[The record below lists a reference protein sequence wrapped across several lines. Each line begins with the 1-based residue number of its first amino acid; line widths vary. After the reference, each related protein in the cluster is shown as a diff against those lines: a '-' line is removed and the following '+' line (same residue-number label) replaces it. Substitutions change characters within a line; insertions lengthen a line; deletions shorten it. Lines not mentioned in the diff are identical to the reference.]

1 MMLRASAG
9 TARRAASRIRPSP
22 QLSQLSPIAS
32 DSNLGSNK
40 KEPAHHVPAFSAAA
54 SFSSMSAAGN
64 SGLGLTMAMAQRNDA
79 MLQSRRMMSSWNP
92 FRKNKAAE
100 EAAGSSETTIDATG
114 DGTTFST
121 GDAQQ
126 AAAADTSSTDVV
138 SFGTDSTTAL
148 MTEAANK
155 TNETVQTI
163 VREGL
168 PWEPDWYWPP
178 DMVIDWLNYMA
189 EATGMPYAMCIAG
202 TTLAIR
208 VAVFPLFVTA
218 QRNQS
223 RMAHMKPELD
233 AVKAQI
239 DRLGPK
245 ATPEEQ
251 MKYGMKMKQLFQKYE
266 CNPLKS
272 LAVPFIQAPV
282 FMSMFFGLRK
292 MPDYF
297 PNELANG
304 GMYWFPDLTAA
315 DPYHIMPI
323 ASAAMFIGMMEIG
336 KEQMLAGNPQQGPIM
351 LNAFRGLGLIMVPIT
366 WNFTSAIF
374 CYWCTNNLVSFGQA
388 VLFKNAAMR
397 KTLGIWDPP
406 PPVPGMQEKPLM
418 AQIKEQFEKSPEEKE
433 AEKIRLHNEA
443 VDRRKAPP
451 AERQAGRNRKKRG
464 GR

>member
-1 MMLRASAG
+1 
-9 TARRAASRIRPSP
+9 
-22 QLSQLSPIAS
+22 
-32 DSNLGSNK
+32 
-40 KEPAHHVPAFSAAA
+40 
-54 SFSSMSAAGN
+54 MSAASSN
-64 SGLGLTMAMAQRNDA
+64 SLGLNMAERNNA
-79 MLQSRRMMSSWNP
+79 MFQSRRNMSSWNP
-92 FRKNKAAE
+92 FRKNKAPE
-100 EAAGSSETTIDATG
+100 EATASSETTIDATG
-114 DGTTFST
+114 SGDGTTFTT

-126 AAAADTSSTDVV
+126 AAAADTSSADVV
-138 SFGTDSTTAL
+138 SFGTDSTAAL
-148 MTEAANK
+148 ATEAANK
-155 TNETVQTI
+155 TNETVETI

-282 FMSMFFGLRK
+282 FLSMFFGLRK

-374 CYWCTNNLVSFGQA
+374 CYWCTNNLVSLGQS

-406 PPVPGMQEKPLM
+406 PPVPGMQDKPLM
-418 AQIKEQFEKSPEEKE
+418 AQIKEKFEKSPEEKE

>member
-9 TARRAASRIRPSP
+9 TARRAACRIRPSP
-22 QLSQLSPIAS
+22 QLSQVAPIAVDS
-32 DSNLGSNK
+32 DRDRNEAEAARN
-40 KEPAHHVPAFSAAA
+40 VPAFSGAA
-54 SFSSMSAAGN
+54 SFSSMSAAACGN
-64 SGLGLTMAMAQRNDA
+64 NFGWTTPQRNDT

-92 FRKNKAAE
+92 FRRNKAADE
-100 EAAGSSETTIDATG
+100 TVSSETTIDATG
-114 DGTTFST
+114 SGTTFSS
-121 GDAQQ
+121 GDQG
-126 AAAADTSSTDVV
+126 AAAADTSSSDVV
-138 SFGTDSTTAL
+138 SFGTDSTSAL
-148 MTEAANK
+148 ATEAVDK
-155 TNETVQTI
+155 TEVVETI
-163 VREGL
+163 AREGL
-168 PWEPDWYWPP
+168 PWEPSWYWPP

-266 CNPLKS
+266 CNPIKS

-351 LNAFRGLGLIMVPIT
+351 LNAFRALGLVMVPIT

-374 CYWCTNNLVSFGQA
+374 CYWCTNNLVSFGQS
-388 VLFKNAAMR
+388 VLFKNKAMR

-406 PPVPGMQEKPLM
+406 PPVPGMQDKPLM
-418 AQIKEQFEKSPEEKE
+418 EQIKEQFEKSPEEKE

-443 VDRRKAPP
+443 VERRKAPP

>member
-1 MMLRASAG
+1 MMMLRASAG

-22 QLSQLSPIAS
+22 QLSHLAPIIP
-32 DSNLGSNK
+32 DTDYDRNK
-40 KEPAHHVPAFSAAA
+40 TQTTRHVPGLSAAA
-54 SFSSMSAAGN
+54 SFSSVSAAGSN
-64 SGLGLTMAMAQRNDA
+64 SVGLTMAVAQRNDA

-100 EAAGSSETTIDATG
+100 ETAASSETTIDATG
-114 DGTTFST
+114 GGTTFST
-121 GDAQQ
+121 GDAT
-126 AAAADTSSTDVV
+126 DTSSTDVV

-148 MTEAANK
+148 ATEAVDK
-155 TNETVQTI
+155 TEEAVQNI
-163 VREGL
+163 IREGL
-168 PWEPDWYWPP
+168 PWEPSWYWPP
-178 DMVIDWLNYMA
+178 DMAIDWLNYMA
-189 EATGMPYAMCIAG
+189 ETTGMPYAMCIAG

-251 MKYGMKMKQLFQKYE
+251 MKYGMKMKQLFQKYD

-304 GMYWFPDLTAA
+304 GMYWFSDLTAA

-388 VLFKNAAMR
+388 VLFKNPAMR

-406 PPVPGMQEKPLM
+406 LPVPGMQEKPLM
-418 AQIKEQFEKSPEEKE
+418 DQIKAQFEKSPEEKE

-451 AERQAGRNRKKRG
+451 AERQAGRNRKKRTS
-464 GR
+464 R